1 MINWYIN
8 LTYPLQALVASMF
21 TWAITSMGS
30 AVVFLFTSFV
40 NMYVWNNVLIYF
52 FDLKR
57 ISLLGGFG
65 IGVVLSVITTDI
77 PGSGNADDRSSIYYL
92 FLSRGLILLFAWLF
106 TLFT

>member
-1 MINWYIN
+1 MKNERNYG
-8 LTYPLQALVASMF
+8 VV
-21 TWAITSMGS
+21 IT
-30 AVVFLFTSFV
+30 AVLLGLLLAAVIFLFTSFV

-65 IGVVLSVITTDI
+65 IEVVLSVITTNI
-77 PGSGNADDRSSIYYL
+77 PGSGNADDGSSVYHL